1 MSSVKGLIS
10 GLHSFLV
17 LNGMLKTIQMMSWM
31 WFCLIGMEKVVFE
44 DYYEAYFEEFNEM
57 INLYD
62 DGFPSLHKFYEN
74 T

>member
-1 MSSVKGLIS
+1 
-10 GLHSFLV
+10 
-17 LNGMLKTIQMMSWM
+17 MMSWM